1 MFATIE
7 AYLIA
12 TSHSMS
18 LELFAFIAS
27 FVEEVVAPIPSPTVM
42 MLAGSLAKVQEY
54 SMLGLFM
61 LALFGALGKTL
72 GALLIYVIADK
83 AEDVIMH
90 RFGKFFNIT
99 HEEVEEFGKKLSNG
113 PKDYIVLTV
122 LRAMPLIPSVLLS
135 AGAGL
140 LKIPLPIFIVTTFL
154 GTVIKDGVY
163 LYTGYMGL
171 KIIEFFVRQATEY
184 EIYVQVA
191 IAIAVLGFIAY
202 RVMKKR
208 AKNKQS

>member
-1 MFATIE
+1 MFSQIE
-7 AYLIA
+7 AYLVDTA
-12 TSHSMS
+12 QTMS
-18 LELFAFIAS
+18 LELFSFLAS
-27 FVEEVVAPIPSPTVM
+27 FVEEVIAPIPSPTVM

-54 SMLGLFM
+54 SMLGLLV
-61 LALFGALGKTL
+61 LALFGALGKML
-72 GALLIYVIADK
+72 GALLIYIVADK

-99 HEEVEEFGKKLSNG
+99 HEEVEAFGKKLSNG
-113 PKDYIVLTV
+113 PKDYVFLTV

-140 LKIPLPIFIVTTFL
+140 LKIPLPVFLVSTFL

-171 KIIEFFVRQATEY
+171 KIIEFFVRQASEY
-184 EIYVQVA
+184 EIYVEVL
-191 IAIAVLGFIAY
+191 IAISVLGFIAY

-208 AKNKQS
+208 AKNMQV